1 MNDGKFNRVTT
12 FVVIGV
18 LIFSF
23 AGLAGCGGYAGSGG
37 GGGSKGY
44 SITGTVVDSGTLTP
58 VAGAQVVLEQP
69 DTSGII
75 DRVIV
80 STTTLSDGSFSF
92 SPSSGSYDVVVDAT
106 VTATSVPTVTYA
118 ATVVFGVPAN
128 ATLNQ
133 IPLVREFGSATSGIP
148 AKISSTVS
156 ASGSSIAFMSQ
167 VDVKLSA
174 LQSVSPSVGTVKQVT
189 IPTFPGSTVLITTST
204 NTFTNKSCAI
214 GTTCA
219 DYNLF
224 VPEGNV
230 SIGTFSTSG
239 IQYMLSTQ
247 QAPVTYTVEGM
258 AFSHGSTL
266 VSNCQPSTI
275 FSVIGVGGGT
285 ISSGSPMLA
294 FNGCF

>member
-1 MNDGKFNRVTT
+1 MNDGKCNRVTT

-18 LIFSF
+18 LIFTF

-44 SITGTVVDSGTLTP
+44 SITGTVVDSGTPTP

-69 DTSGII
+69 DTSGV

-80 STTTLSDGSFSF
+80 STITLSDGSFSF
-92 SPSSGSYDVVVDAT
+92 SPASGTYDVVVDAT

-156 ASGSSIAFMSQ
+156 ASGSSIAFVSQ
-167 VDVKLSA
+167 VDVK
-174 LQSVSPSVGTVKQVT
+174 
-189 IPTFPGSTVLITTST
+189 
-204 NTFTNKSCAI
+204 
-214 GTTCA
+214 
-219 DYNLF
+219 
-224 VPEGNV
+224 
-230 SIGTFSTSG
+230 
-239 IQYMLSTQ
+239 
-247 QAPVTYTVEGM
+247 
-258 AFSHGSTL
+258 
-266 VSNCQPSTI
+266 
-275 FSVIGVGGGT
+275 
-285 ISSGSPMLA
+285 
-294 FNGCF
+294 